1 MKKFIFITGSGR
13 CGTKLLHGLLDGN
26 NQLNAIPGELTNFFK
41 HSLKI
46 NSLSQ
51 NVHKENYKELL
62 NFFINQIKDSNIKGL
77 NKIIK
82 KINQKV
88 DNKFIKNKTIKI
100 EYFLELICDCFFKKE
115 TCRYKL
121 TKRKYHWITRSFPIM

>member
-26 NQLNAIPGELTNFFK
+26 GQLNAIPGEITNFFK
-41 HSLKI
+41 SSLKI

-51 NVHKENYKELL
+51 NVHKKNYKELL
-62 NFFINQIKDSNIKGL
+62 NSFISQIKDSNIKGL
-77 NKIIK
+77 NRIIK

-88 DNKFIKNKTIKI
+88 DNKFLKSKTIKI
-100 EYFLELICDCFFKKE
+100 EYFLELICDSNF
-115 TCRYKL
+115 
-121 TKRKYHWITRSFPIM
+121 

>member
-26 NQLNAIPGELTNFFK
+26 SKLNAIPGEITNFFK
-41 HSLKI
+41 SSLKI

-51 NVHKENYKELL
+51 NVHKKNYKELL
-62 NFFINQIKDSNIKGL
+62 NSFISQIKDSNIKGL
-77 NKIIK
+77 NRIIK

-88 DNKFIKNKTIKI
+88 DNKFLKSKTIKI
-100 EYFLELICDCFFKKE
+100 EYFLELICDSFFFKKE
-115 TCRYKL
+115 TYRYKL
-121 TKRKYHWITRSFPIM
+121 TK